1 MVASSLPVAL
11 TAERRELKMSLYT
24 HPSFEE
30 IRKLFPPKNPAITI
44 YITFSKPMSSADKKH
59 KSLSKL
65 KGVLRALPLRY
76 FSSKDERAQFEAAV
90 TENVEEKLKSLSGH
104 GNSYAIFASKDLTL
118 VYDVPNR
125 LISYAGVSNNFFIQP
140 ILRAFAFSFE
150 GYLLI
155 AGKDGW
161 ELYYGS
167 NTEEVHKV
175 DIDKTGVTSVLDAAN
190 KLNDVKH
197 QIQRSVKDTLKDA
210 LSVYAKRIAE
220 RVKTKVNGH
229 ELLIVADTTLL
240 AELKAQFAH
249 VSKAPMTLAKSI
261 NPHAPLYEL
270 DSLLRT
276 SLTAKHE
283 LDAQELFKAIDM
295 RRSQGRVLSDLSDIA
310 IAAVSGR
317 IDTLILPYTAS
328 VSGDMDMVTGK
339 IDFNGK
345 GDLLH
350 SIVVSVAE
358 HKGLILAFRKEEMQ
372 YDINGDQMLA
382 SLRF

>member
-1 MVASSLPVAL
+1 
-11 TAERRELKMSLYT
+11 MSLYT

-30 IRKLFPPKNPAITI
+30 IRQLFPPKNPAITI
-44 YITFSKPMSSADKKH
+44 YITFNKAMSSADKKQ

-65 KGVLRALPLRY
+65 KGVLRTLPMSY
-76 FSSKDERAQFEAAV
+76 FNSKDERAKFENTV
-90 TENVEEKLKSLSGH
+90 TENVDEKLKSLAGY
-104 GNSYAIFASKDLTL
+104 GNSYAIFASEDLTL
-118 VYDVPNR
+118 AYDVPNR
-125 LISYAGVSNNFFIQP
+125 LISYSGVSDNFFIQP

-155 AGKDGW
+155 AGKDNW
-161 ELYYGS
+161 ELYYAS
-167 NTEEVHKV
+167 NTDEIHKV
-175 DIDKTGVTSVLDAAN
+175 EIDKTGVTSVLDAAN

-210 LSVYAKRIAE
+210 LSMYAKRVAE

-249 VSKAPMTLAKSI
+249 SGKAPMTLAKSM
-261 NPHAPLYEL
+261 NPHTPLHEL

-276 SLTAKHE
+276 SLAAKHE
-283 LDAQELFKAIDM
+283 ADVQELFKAIDM

-310 IAAVSGR
+310 IAAVAGR
-317 IDTLILPYTAS
+317 VDTLILPYNAS
-328 VSGDMDMVTGK
+328 VSGDMDMATGK
-339 IDFNGK
+339 IDFNGN

-350 SIVVSVAE
+350 SIVVAVAE
-358 HKGLILAFRKEEMQ
+358 HKGLILAFREEEMQ
-372 YDINGDQMLA
+372 YDMNGDHMLA